1 MNYFNYF
8 TEIEDTFIRRRG
20 KHLLLSPMDWALIES
35 WKEMGVPLHVA
46 LRGIERSFDSFE
58 SKPRRRTVKSLL
70 YCQEEVEAQF
80 AEWQEAQVGAAN
92 SAKKKGERVGTKEAG
107 EAGLPFPRAAIV
119 EHLEHA
125 RQLLRKICDQRKK
138 TRKDDFC
145 DALSRAA
152 ARLKELEE
160 DFARAARPSA
170 EKLEESLTN
179 LEKMLDAALREHLT
193 ARELAKVRAEA
204 EEQLQPYRGR
214 MEQTVFEQTLNNLVF
229 KRLRETHG
237 LPRLSLFYL

>member
-58 SKPRRRTVKSLL
+58 AKPRRRSVKSLL

-80 AEWQEAQVGAAN
+80 LEWQEAQVGAA
-92 SAKKKGERVGTKEAG
+92 AKSNGDGAIKEALDD
-107 EAGLPFPRAAIV
+107 ASLPFPRSVIL

-125 RQLLRKICDQRKK
+125 RTALMRICDERKRS
-138 TRKDDFC
+138 RKDDFC
-145 DALSRAA
+145 DTLSRTAT
-152 ARLKELEE
+152 RLKELQE
-160 DFARAARPSA
+160 DFASAARPDA
-170 EKLEESLTN
+170 ERLEESLTS
-179 LEKMLDAALREHLT
+179 LEKMLDESLR
-193 ARELAKVRAEA
+193 RSISSDELALARTES
-204 EEQLQPYRGR
+204 EEQLQPYRSR
-214 MEQTVFEQTLNNLVF
+214 MERAVFEQTLDNLLL
-229 KRLRETHG
+229 KRLRDTHG

>member
-20 KHLLLSPMDWALIES
+20 KHLLLSPIDWALIES
-35 WKEMGVPLHVA
+35 WKEVGVPLHVA

-58 SKPRRRTVKSLL
+58 AKPRRRSVKSLL

-80 AEWQEAQVGAAN
+80 LEWQEAQVGAAAN
-92 SAKKKGERVGTKEAG
+92 SNGEGAVEKTVDDAS
-107 EAGLPFPRAAIV
+107 LPFPRAVIL

-125 RQLLRKICDQRKK
+125 HTALTRICDERKRS
-138 TRKDDFC
+138 RKDDFC

-160 DFARAARPSA
+160 DFASAARPDA
-170 EKLEESLTN
+170 ERLEESLTS
-179 LEKMLDAALREHLT
+179 LEKMLDESLRQSISADELT
-193 ARELAKVRAEA
+193 MARTES
-204 EEQLQPYRGR
+204 EEQLQPYRSR
-214 MEQTVFEQTLNNLVF
+214 MERAVFEQTLDNLLL
-229 KRLRETHG
+229 KRLRDAHG